1 MVVHQEEGEGRERKI
16 RKPILSS
23 SRAKPACP
31 CTPPQLG
38 HCKQPVRRGAQPE
51 HTRARQSGIISTTCP
66 RGPCAPILNHIG
78 SESKK
83 GKARVK
89 RTDDE
94 RGKTAFEFLLLAE
107 IRSPGSLISCPRTN
121 LACTHSAASVLSRK
135 SHFFLYCWNVPF
147 QEVLKSLQ
155 ESLCFIYLFIFVILE
170 KLSAADLFI
179 KVAKHRL
186 SKITR
191 AVLLMLL

>member
-1 MVVHQEEGEGRERKI
+1 MVVHQEGEGRERKI

-23 SRAKPACP
+23 SGAKPACP
-31 CTPPQLG
+31 CTPPQQTT
-38 HCKQPVRRGAQPE
+38 CAERRTAWA
-51 HTRARQSGIISTTCP
+51 HKARQSGIISTACP
-66 RGPCAPILNHIG
+66 RGPCVPIWNHFG
-78 SESKK
+78 SASKK

-89 RTDDE
+89 RTDDG

-121 LACTHSAASVLSRK
+121 LACTHSAVGVLSRK

-155 ESLCFIYLFIFVILE
+155 ESLSFIYLFIFLILE

-191 AVLLMLL
+191 AVLLMLS